1 MIIPKTQKF
10 LNVLKKNEIINK
22 STNFSFKE
30 NEILKVK
37 RNNKNKNNLA
47 SVNKIMNTSSNYKK
61 YTKFINTIYINNNR
75 ISTPNSFRKAYKTNL
90 IFNGNNIYN
99 FFKN

>member
-1 MIIPKTQKF
+1 
-10 LNVLKKNEIINK
+10 
-22 STNFSFKE
+22 
-30 NEILKVK
+30 
-37 RNNKNKNNLA
+37 
-47 SVNKIMNTSSNYKK
+47 MNTSSNYEK